1 MPEQRKLAVKITVF
15 SFASCAAILFGGKQ
29 LIGFI
34 GITIDQFRIAGGAVL
49 AGIAWAMLQGANV
62 ASHHGSAAE
71 KDHMAEI
78 EETPF

>member
-1 MPEQRKLAVKITVF
+1 MARSPTRRH
-15 SFASCAAILFGGKQ
+15 AIVIGSGLGG
-29 LIGFI
+29 L
-34 GITIDQFRIAGGAVL
+34 TAGAVL